1 MPWSAAACC
10 CRCWCWCAWTAYCS
24 SCADR
29 PRSSTSSATTQQAL
43 HLLERMQTATP
54 RGETFSAGVA
64 LCDPHADLANALDA
78 ADAALYEAKQAGRH
92 RIHIGGTTPPLA
104 APTPITPIPTVL

>member
-1 MPWSAAACC
+1 MPH
-10 CRCWCWCAWTAYCS
+10 
-24 SCADR
+24 
-29 PRSSTSSATTQQAL
+29 TTTRQAL

-92 RIHIGGTTPPLA
+92 RIHIGGTAEPLA
-104 APTPITPIPTVL
+104 ASMTPIPTVL